1 MRIGFE
7 ARALSSGDMRGLVRY
22 TVCLL
27 RALTSYPDI
36 EIVLFARE
44 PLCPEHLDGIAAR
57 VRVVHASRETVWNDW
72 ALPQAI
78 REEAIDVFHAPAD
91 RGLPMRKPCPFVVTV
106 HDSYERTFWRDL
118 FPTSKRRLWYWKHE
132 LVNYHRADAVLTVS
146 ETARNDLAA
155 LGVAPAS
162 RIRAIHLA
170 AAPEFT
176 VAADPAD
183 EAVRHR
189 YGIDKPYLLYVGGYD
204 RRKNVEGLVNAFD
217 AAALDQYE
225 LVIVAAQHRR
235 YSELSR
241 TWRGLSCVGRLRL
254 VEAATSDL
262 PAIYRGATLFVNG
275 SLWES
280 FSLQTL
286 EAMACGIPVLASN
299 RKAIPEIADGAAV
312 LFDPDDHLGLAELMK
327 RTVAAPER
335 RAELRARGLERARE
349 FSWATTASRTR
360 AVYEAVRTGAA

>member
-106 HDSYERTFWRDL
+106 HDSY
-118 FPTSKRRLWYWKHE
+118 
-132 LVNYHRADAVLTVS
+132 
-146 ETARNDLAA
+146 
-155 LGVAPAS
+155 
-162 RIRAIHLA
+162 
-170 AAPEFT
+170 
-176 VAADPAD
+176 
-183 EAVRHR
+183 
-189 YGIDKPYLLYVGGYD
+189 
-204 RRKNVEGLVNAFD
+204 LVNAFD